1 MDAFTLVET
10 MEAAAEAKDWAFVFS
25 LDQYENESRLA
36 QSWDDGTNVL
46 IMDVKY
52 TPKYGTEYGGQLTGV
67 DYACIMRLGRKFDS
81 DGKGASYDEYDREK
95 FDRRLNELA
104 KSLASFLG
112 TFACDNG
119 LTLTPGEIYLAKN
132 LYGDNLDFAFST
144 GVKFSHEVNVTI

>member
-1 MDAFTLVET
+1 
-10 MEAAAEAKDWAFVFS
+10 MEAFKLIETAETAATANGWKFIFS

-36 QSWDDGTNVL
+36 QTWGDGVNVL

-52 TPKYGTEYGGQLTGV
+52 KPKYGTDYGGQITGV

-95 FDRRLNELA
+95 FDRRLNDLA
-104 KSLASFLG
+104 SSLASFLG
-112 TFACDNG
+112 DLACNNG
-119 LTLTPGEIYLAKN
+119 LTLEAGEIYLAKN

-144 GVKFSHEVNVTI
+144 GIKFSHEVTVTV